1 MLKKFREINSW
12 VKTLIWR
19 KKCWFFRKNCNCV
32 SWYFSTLRIWN
43 WNSLY
48 EHTKNP
54 KNGMKCEK
62 TNNNF
67 HSTDFTKNATQ
78 SAYRSGKSDR
88 PQLRQGSGILSFGI
102 PILAFEEL
110 ALVFCFPSKWICPI
124 DGSNGFWVSCKVF
137 LTRFLSFK
145 CLDNRLE
152 ITCWGLTWMW
162 GKSKV
167 ISEGPSNFVVL
178 GLSSFL
184 LVFVNSGDGPVN
196 E

>member
-1 MLKKFREINSW
+1 MNLQKIKWSVKKRKIIFIQ
-12 VKTLIWR
+12 LISR
-19 KKCWFFRKNCNCV
+19 KMPQN
-32 SWYFSTLRIWN
+32 
-43 WNSLY
+43 
-48 EHTKNP
+48 
-54 KNGMKCEK
+54 
-62 TNNNF
+62 
-67 HSTDFTKNATQ
+67 

>member
-1 MLKKFREINSW
+1 
-12 VKTLIWR
+12 
-19 KKCWFFRKNCNCV
+19 
-32 SWYFSTLRIWN
+32 
-43 WNSLY
+43 
-48 EHTKNP
+48 
-54 KNGMKCEK
+54 MKYEK
-62 TNNNF
+62 TKKNNF
-67 HSTDFTKNATQ
+67 HITFTKNATQ